1 MAKAKVKQKSFRG
14 KPIKRLD
21 PYNYPGKLDTE
32 AQGRKFAIELLKE
45 VERRQRTDEFSATAF
60 GHDPIEPSQINVY
73 RTGPQSRLI
82 VDAFDVIYSVNED
95 SRRGFFT
102 IITDYLG
109 TAPSGHFYPEG
120 YEAMESEGVFDD
132 PAHVTGKGARH
143 GD

>member
-1 MAKAKVKQKSFRG
+1 MAKAKVEQKSSQGKRG
-14 KPIKRLD
+14 KRFD
-21 PYNYPGKLDTE
+21 PMKPGRMETAAE
-32 AQGRKFAIELLKE
+32 GRKFAIELLKE
-45 VERRQRTDEFSATAF
+45 IERRQRTDEFGATAF
-60 GHDPIEPSQINVY
+60 GSDPLEPQRVSVY

-95 SRRGFFT
+95 SRRGFFQ

-109 TAPSGHFYPEG
+109 TAPSGHFHPEG
-120 YEAMESEGVFDD
+120 YEDMESEGVFDN